1 MKIFGRKEKKQVT
14 VEEKEVE
21 RIQEKLN
28 VEILGKGETSVPVT
42 KETTISDIRNM
53 LSLDTSVQALDEEGR
68 KLRDNE
74 TVSKTSNGNRR
85 KLNFIPNV
93 EGGNE

>member
-1 MKIFGRKEKKQVT
+1 MRIFGRKEKSKPQEVNT
-14 VEEKEVE
+14 EEID

-42 KETTISDIRNM
+42 KDTTVSDIRR
-53 LSLDTSVQALDEEGR
+53 SLALDSSVQALDEEGR
-68 KLRDNE
+68 KLSDDEN
-74 TVSKTSNGNRR
+74 VAKGSGR